1 MQELNFLSV
10 APKNV
15 ADLLD
20 SVTQCTLV
28 DFRTDVKIDIRRSS
42 DKCVEANMRNTVGL
56 LDFRIVYFMTNKLDY
71 IIKFCV

>member
-20 SVTQCTLV
+20 SVTQCTLD
-28 DFRTDVKIDIRRSS
+28 DFRTDVEIDITRFS
-42 DKCVEANMRNTVGL
+42 DKCVEANLRNFIG
-56 LDFRIVYFMTNKLDY
+56 
-71 IIKFCV
+71 